1 MCPQPVFQ
9 TYVLF
14 IWMSHQLRCENC
26 NQHIQTLVEI
36 GNFLPVQ
43 WWFSESIWVL
53 SWPRAQVQYL
63 VRELR
68 SCKPCD
74 LLPPLKKRKT
84 SGNNI
89 FSERKHSTVNTVI
102 YIWYKVMLLCSCHNQ
117 MIYPETL
124 FYDVHWQVI
133 YKNKSKKILSAWK

>member
-74 LLPPLKKRKT
+74 
-84 SGNNI
+84 
-89 FSERKHSTVNTVI
+89 H
-102 YIWYKVMLLCSCHNQ
+102 
-117 MIYPETL
+117 
-124 FYDVHWQVI
+124 
-133 YKNKSKKILSAWK
+133 SKKEKLVEIIYFLKENTALWIQLFTYDLKLCYFVLVIIRWYIQKYSFMMFIDKWYTKIKARKF